1 MSKYLEQFNKDIK
14 KLVEKLLLNF
24 ANVTNKTQN
33 YEDYVDSIINY
44 INEHSLDYISRKNDV
59 LNRFEG
65 LKEKLEL
72 NNQNEKSQ
80 LLQNYLNRLK
90 TIYEKKTPAQKDN
103 LYSYINLV
111 IRLAYSPLKTR
122 VNIEYLKEQFENRYL
137 SNQYGGYDINKDYY
151 DKVNQI
157 EPANTVEIPEV
168 DYNEKTPSI
177 SEDEEVEEENEK
189 SKNDISESK
198 YDDKNIIMES
208 ENKNDNIIINN
219 KKNDIIKLDF
229 TYEGQLEKGL
239 VNNILEYLF
248 KSKSKLFADKD
259 YFNKMPKIYFNY
271 MLAANTRLSDNL
283 ITKYEQVSSDFILF
297 RVLNL
302 FIEEYKSD
310 DASNTKENFMNQF
323 FNINTIDIP
332 NNLLKDILSDVY
344 KRRKQISYLRK
355 IGVNFEKAGIQSLM
369 SDKLVFLINQF
380 LNIHDNVLTSFIKI
394 FYIQK
399 GQIEKDYMDKI
410 FINDSFKTNLNFLDS
425 IIDYS
430 NYYIYN
436 EIIVNK
442 NKFTLMRFMNIYTE
456 QFEPIIKYF
465 CLILNYLFK
474 IITKIASSN
483 KNQNCIVNKYIID
496 TLYYYSKSE
505 RKLYSE
511 IFIHL
516 MDAYIKL
523 IYEFILNGN
532 LIDINDEF
540 FIDNVN
546 LKFSNDSQKIKSIFF
561 FDQNYIINDWVNCF
575 KIRSFS
581 FDGKEMACVP
591 IPFMID
597 DLHFKILETGKTT
610 FLLKNVKVIDF
621 YSELN
626 RDVLNEREFNFVDK
640 NTVSKKMETD
650 DIIKKKYIND
660 LEEISNNL
668 KIEKNNLVLTNHEI
682 NEFKFSR
689 KGAPVPEFITDFQ
702 NGNLQN
708 INKIIND
715 DEIDFNDFGCFN
727 EDIIDINNQ
736 QKQLKKEKAK
746 DNLISLTIPEKN
758 DSNKEMKNIYKLTI
772 DNILSNTK
780 EEVNK
785 ISPDSNIHNIDMVLH
800 YLYINHIL
808 KINRVIN
815 AKFIDILISRTNIMK
830 NFNLLFNICLFNAGF
845 SMNNFIIELNN
856 YIYRKSENENML
868 NIHNNFFLENILYE
882 LASSPM
888 SDLSPFKDE
897 IYKNIK
903 ISFVDSIKSYLI
915 ISSEDILILKYKSEL
930 PASIF
935 YNDKVMILY
944 NRIFNYLVKIK
955 RSFALI
961 RNINL
966 DKQLKKAE
974 NISENKKIK
983 LLVLYLIEYRSL
995 ILNFANNLELY
1006 LFHFVVEPFIIKF
1019 KGKIDEVNSIDQFI
1033 YHHNKFLKDIAFFF
1047 GLSNQNYL
1055 NDLYDILNLIIG
1067 FPILMDRFFMLDLD
1081 DIEDEEKQK
1090 LYIDIFNNTE
1100 NFKAKIDNINKHLN
1114 QMKEKLLNP

>member
-239 VNNILEYLF
+239 VNNILEYLY
-248 KSKSKLFADKD
+248 KSKSKLFEDKD

-516 MDAYIKL
+516 LDAYIKL

-668 KIEKNNLVLTNHEI
+668 KIEKNNLVITNHEI
-682 NEFKFSR
+682 NEYKFSR
-689 KGAPVPEFITDFQ
+689 NGAPVPEFITDFQ
-702 NGNLQN
+702 NGNLKN

-727 EDIIDINNQ
+727 DDLIDINAK
-736 QKQLKKEKAK
+736 QKPLEKEKAK

-758 DSNKEMKNIYKLTI
+758 NSNKEMKNIYKMTI
-772 DNILSNTK
+772 DNILSNSK

-785 ISPDSNIHNIDMVLH
+785 ISPDSNIHNIDMVLL

-1019 KGKIDEVNSIDQFI
+1019 KQKIDEVNSIDQFI

>member
-239 VNNILEYLF
+239 VNNILEYLY

-640 NTVSKKMETD
+640 NIVSKKMETD

-668 KIEKNNLVLTNHEI
+668 KIEKNNLVITNHEI
-682 NEFKFSR
+682 NEYKFSR
-689 KGAPVPEFITDFQ
+689 NGAPVPEFIADFQ
-702 NGNLQN
+702 NGNLKN

-727 EDIIDINNQ
+727 EDLIDINAK
-736 QKQLKKEKAK
+736 QKPLEKEMAK
-746 DNLISLTIPEKN
+746 DNLITLTIPEKN
-758 DSNKEMKNIYKLTI
+758 ESNKEMKNIYKMTI
-772 DNILSNTK
+772 DNILSNSK

-815 AKFIDILISRTNIMK
+815 AKFIDILISRTNILK

-1019 KGKIDEVNSIDQFI
+1019 KQKIDEVNSIDQFI

>member
-239 VNNILEYLF
+239 VNNILEYLY

-668 KIEKNNLVLTNHEI
+668 KIEKNNLIITNHEI
-682 NEFKFSR
+682 NEYKFSR
-689 KGAPVPEFITDFQ
+689 NGAPVPEFIADFQ
-702 NGNLQN
+702 NGNLKN

-727 EDIIDINNQ
+727 EDLIDINAK
-736 QKQLKKEKAK
+736 QKPLEKEKAK

-758 DSNKEMKNIYKLTI
+758 DSNKEMKNIYKMTI
-772 DNILSNTK
+772 DNILSNSK

>member
-668 KIEKNNLVLTNHEI
+668 KIEKNNLVITNHEI
-682 NEFKFSR
+682 NEYKFSR
-689 KGAPVPEFITDFQ
+689 NGAPVPEFITDFQ
-702 NGNLQN
+702 NGNLKN

-727 EDIIDINNQ
+727 EDLIDITAK
-736 QKQLKKEKAK
+736 QKPLEKEMVK

-758 DSNKEMKNIYKLTI
+758 ESNKEMKNIYKMTI
-772 DNILSNTK
+772 DNILSNSK

-785 ISPDSNIHNIDMVLH
+785 ISPDSNIHNIDMVLL
-800 YLYINHIL
+800 YLYINHLL

-955 RSFALI
+955 RSFSLI

>member
-239 VNNILEYLF
+239 VNNILEYLY

-323 FNINTIDIP
+323 FNINTFDIP
-332 NNLLKDILSDVY
+332 NNLLKDILSDIY

-410 FINDSFKTNLNFLDS
+410 FINESFRTNLNFLDS

-640 NTVSKKMETD
+640 NIVSKKMETD

-668 KIEKNNLVLTNHEI
+668 KIEKNNLVITNHEI
-682 NEFKFSR
+682 NEYKFSR
-689 KGAPVPEFITDFQ
+689 NGAPVPEFIADFQ
-702 NGNLQN
+702 NGNLKN

-727 EDIIDINNQ
+727 EDLIDINAK
-736 QKQLKKEKAK
+736 QKPLEKEMAK
-746 DNLISLTIPEKN
+746 DNLITLTIPEKN
-758 DSNKEMKNIYKLTI
+758 ESNKEMKNIYKMTI
-772 DNILSNTK
+772 DNILSNSK

-935 YNDKVMILY
+935 YNDKVMIIY

-1019 KGKIDEVNSIDQFI
+1019 KQKIDEVNSIDQFI

-1100 NFKAKIDNINKHLN
+1100 NFKSKIDNINKHLN

>member
-239 VNNILEYLF
+239 VNNILEYLY

-640 NTVSKKMETD
+640 NIVSKKMETD

-668 KIEKNNLVLTNHEI
+668 KIEKNNLVITNHEI
-682 NEFKFSR
+682 NEYKFSR
-689 KGAPVPEFITDFQ
+689 NGAPVPEFITDFQ
-702 NGNLQN
+702 NGNLKN

-727 EDIIDINNQ
+727 EDLIDINAK
-736 QKQLKKEKAK
+736 QKPLEKEKAK

-758 DSNKEMKNIYKLTI
+758 DSNKEMKNIYKMTI
-772 DNILSNTK
+772 DNILSNSK

-1019 KGKIDEVNSIDQFI
+1019 KQKIDEVNSIDQFI

>member
-239 VNNILEYLF
+239 VNNILEYLY

-410 FINDSFKTNLNFLDS
+410 FINDSFRTNLNFLDS

-668 KIEKNNLVLTNHEI
+668 KIEKNNLVITNHEI
-682 NEFKFSR
+682 NEYKFSR
-689 KGAPVPEFITDFQ
+689 NGAPVPEFITDFQ
-702 NGNLQN
+702 NGNLKN

-727 EDIIDINNQ
+727 EDLIDINAK
-736 QKQLKKEKAK
+736 QKPLEKEMAK
-746 DNLISLTIPEKN
+746 DNLIALTIPEKN
-758 DSNKEMKNIYKLTI
+758 ESNKEMKNIYKMTI
-772 DNILSNTK
+772 DNILSNSK

-815 AKFIDILISRTNIMK
+815 AKFIDILISRTNILK

-1019 KGKIDEVNSIDQFI
+1019 KQKIDEVNSIDQFI

>member
-1 MSKYLEQFNKDIK
+1 MSKYLEKFNKDTK

-33 YEDYVDSIINY
+33 YDEYVDSIINY
-44 INEHSLDYISRKNDV
+44 INEHSLDYVSRKNDV

-80 LLQNYLNRLK
+80 LLQNYLNRLQ
-90 TIYEKKTPAQKDN
+90 TIYEKKSPVQKDN
-103 LYSYINLV
+103 LYSYINL
-111 IRLAYSPLKTR
+111 IMRLAYSPLKTR

-151 DKVNQI
+151 DKINQI
-157 EPANTVEIPEV
+157 EPGNTVEIPEV

-177 SEDEEVEEENEK
+177 SEDEELEEENEN
-189 SKNDISESK
+189 SKNDINESK
-198 YDDKNIIMES
+198 VNNIIMEH
-208 ENKNDNIIINN
+208 EKMNDNIIINN

-229 TYEGQLEKGL
+229 TYEGQVEKGL
-239 VNNILEYLF
+239 VNNILEYLY
-248 KSKSKLFADKD
+248 KSKSKLFNDKD

-283 ITKYEQVSSDFILF
+283 IAKYEQVSSDFILF

-302 FIEEYKSD
+302 FIEDYNSD
-310 DASNTKENFMNQF
+310 DASNTKENFYNQF
-323 FNINTIDIP
+323 LNINTTDIP
-332 NNLLKDILSDVY
+332 NNLLKDILSSVY
-344 KRRKQISYLRK
+344 KRRMQISYLRK
-355 IGVNFEKAGIQSLM
+355 IRVNFEKAGIHSLM
-369 SDKLVFLINQF
+369 SDKLIYLINRF
-380 LNIHDNVLTSFIKI
+380 LNIHDNVITSFIKI

-410 FINDSFKTNLNFLDS
+410 FINDSFRTNLNFLDS

-442 NKFTLMRFMNIYTE
+442 NKFTLMRFMNIYSE

-474 IITKIASSN
+474 VITKVTSSN
-483 KNQNCIVNKYIID
+483 KNQNCVVNKYIID

-505 RKLYSE
+505 RKIYSE
-511 IFIHL
+511 IIIHL

-561 FDQNYIINDWVNCF
+561 FDQNYTINDWVNCF

-581 FDGKEMACVP
+581 FEGKEMACVP

-626 RDVLNEREFNFVDK
+626 RDVLNEREFNFVEK
-640 NTVSKKMETD
+640 NNNSKKIETD

-668 KIEKNNLVLTNHEI
+668 KIEKNNLVITNHEI
-682 NEFKFSR
+682 NEYKFSR
-689 KGAPVPEFITDFQ
+689 NGAPVPEFIADFQ
-702 NGNLQN
+702 NGNLKN

-727 EDIIDINNQ
+727 EDLIDINAK
-736 QKQLKKEKAK
+736 QKPLEKEMAK
-746 DNLISLTIPEKN
+746 DNLITLTIPEKN
-758 DSNKEMKNIYKLTI
+758 ESNKEMKNIYKMTI
-772 DNILSNTK
+772 DNILSNSK

-815 AKFIDILISRTNIMK
+815 AKFIDILISRTNILK

-1019 KGKIDEVNSIDQFI
+1019 KQKIDEVNSIDQFI

>member
-239 VNNILEYLF
+239 VNNILEYLY

-410 FINDSFKTNLNFLDS
+410 FINDSFRTNLNFLDS

-668 KIEKNNLVLTNHEI
+668 KIEKNNLVITNHEI
-682 NEFKFSR
+682 NEYKFSR
-689 KGAPVPEFITDFQ
+689 NGAPVPEFIADFQ
-702 NGNLQN
+702 NGNLKN

-727 EDIIDINNQ
+727 EDLIDINAK
-736 QKQLKKEKAK
+736 QKPLEKEMAK
-746 DNLISLTIPEKN
+746 DNLITLTLPEKN
-758 DSNKEMKNIYKLTI
+758 ESNKEMKNIYKMTI
-772 DNILSNTK
+772 DNILSNSK

-944 NRIFNYLVKIK
+944 NRIFNYLVKFK

-1019 KGKIDEVNSIDQFI
+1019 KQKIDEVNSIDQFI

>member
-44 INEHSLDYISRKNDV
+44 INEHSLDYVSRKNDV

-90 TIYEKKTPAQKDN
+90 TIYEKKTPVQKDN

-239 VNNILEYLF
+239 VNNILEYLY

-474 IITKIASSN
+474 IITKIASTN

-640 NTVSKKMETD
+640 NIVSKKMETD

-668 KIEKNNLVLTNHEI
+668 KIEKNNLVITNHEI
-682 NEFKFSR
+682 NEYKFSR
-689 KGAPVPEFITDFQ
+689 NGAPVPEFIADFQ
-702 NGNLQN
+702 NGNLKN

-727 EDIIDINNQ
+727 EDLIDINAK
-736 QKQLKKEKAK
+736 QKPLEKEMAK
-746 DNLISLTIPEKN
+746 DNLITLTIPEKN
-758 DSNKEMKNIYKLTI
+758 ESNKEMKNIYKMTI
-772 DNILSNTK
+772 DNILSNSK

-815 AKFIDILISRTNIMK
+815 AKFIDILISRTNILK

-1019 KGKIDEVNSIDQFI
+1019 KQKIDEVNSIDQFI

>member
-239 VNNILEYLF
+239 VNNILEYLY

-271 MLAANTRLSDNL
+271 MLAANTRLSDSL

-668 KIEKNNLVLTNHEI
+668 KIEKNNLVITNHEI
-682 NEFKFSR
+682 NEYKFSR
-689 KGAPVPEFITDFQ
+689 NGAPVPEFITDFQ
-702 NGNLQN
+702 NGNLKN

-727 EDIIDINNQ
+727 EDLIDINAK
-736 QKQLKKEKAK
+736 QKPLEKEKAK

-758 DSNKEMKNIYKLTI
+758 ESNKEMKNIYKMTI
-772 DNILSNTK
+772 DNILSNSK

-1019 KGKIDEVNSIDQFI
+1019 KQKIDEVNSIDQFI

>member
-90 TIYEKKTPAQKDN
+90 TIYEKKTPVQKDN

-239 VNNILEYLF
+239 VNNILEYLY

-640 NTVSKKMETD
+640 NIVSKKMETD

-668 KIEKNNLVLTNHEI
+668 KIEKNNLVITNHEI
-682 NEFKFSR
+682 NEYKFSR
-689 KGAPVPEFITDFQ
+689 NGAPVPEFIADFQ
-702 NGNLQN
+702 NGNLKN

-727 EDIIDINNQ
+727 EDLIDINAK
-736 QKQLKKEKAK
+736 QKPLEKEMAK
-746 DNLISLTIPEKN
+746 DNLITLTIPEKN
-758 DSNKEMKNIYKLTI
+758 ESNKEMKNIYKMTI
-772 DNILSNTK
+772 DNILSNSK

-815 AKFIDILISRTNIMK
+815 AKFIDILISRTNILK

-1019 KGKIDEVNSIDQFI
+1019 KQKIDEVNSIDQFI

>member
-14 KLVEKLLLNF
+14 KLVGKLLLNF

-239 VNNILEYLF
+239 VNNILEYLY

-410 FINDSFKTNLNFLDS
+410 FINDSFRTNLNFLDS

-546 LKFSNDSQKIKSIFF
+546 LNFSNNSQKIKSIFF

-640 NTVSKKMETD
+640 NIVSKKMETD

-668 KIEKNNLVLTNHEI
+668 KIEKNNLVITNHEI
-682 NEFKFSR
+682 NEYKFSR
-689 KGAPVPEFITDFQ
+689 NGAPVPEFIADFQ
-702 NGNLQN
+702 NGNLKN

-727 EDIIDINNQ
+727 EDLIDINAK
-736 QKQLKKEKAK
+736 QKPLEKEMAK
-746 DNLISLTIPEKN
+746 DNLITLTVPEKN
-758 DSNKEMKNIYKLTI
+758 ESNKEMKNIYKMTI
-772 DNILSNTK
+772 DNILSNSK

-815 AKFIDILISRTNIMK
+815 AKFIDILISRTNILK

-944 NRIFNYLVKIK
+944 NRIFNYLVKFK

-1019 KGKIDEVNSIDQFI
+1019 KQKIDEVNSIDQFI

>member
-14 KLVEKLLLNF
+14 KLVGKLLLNF

-103 LYSYINLV
+103 FYSYINLV

-239 VNNILEYLF
+239 VNNILEYLY

-668 KIEKNNLVLTNHEI
+668 KIEKNNLVITNHEI
-682 NEFKFSR
+682 NEYKFSR
-689 KGAPVPEFITDFQ
+689 NGAPVPEFIADFQ
-702 NGNLQN
+702 NGNLKN

-727 EDIIDINNQ
+727 EDLIDINAK
-736 QKQLKKEKAK
+736 QKPLEKEMAK
-746 DNLISLTIPEKN
+746 DNLITLTIPEKN
-758 DSNKEMKNIYKLTI
+758 ESNKEMKNIYKMTI
-772 DNILSNTK
+772 DNILSNSK

-815 AKFIDILISRTNIMK
+815 AKFIDILISRTNILK

>member
-44 INEHSLDYISRKNDV
+44 INEHSLDYVSRKNDV

-239 VNNILEYLF
+239 VNNILEYLY

-668 KIEKNNLVLTNHEI
+668 KIEKNNLVITNHEI
-682 NEFKFSR
+682 NEYKFSR
-689 KGAPVPEFITDFQ
+689 NGAPVPEFIADFQ
-702 NGNLQN
+702 NGNLKN

-727 EDIIDINNQ
+727 DDLIDINAK
-736 QKQLKKEKAK
+736 QKPLEKEKAK

-758 DSNKEMKNIYKLTI
+758 DSNKEMKNIYKMTI
-772 DNILSNTK
+772 DNILSNSK

-1019 KGKIDEVNSIDQFI
+1019 KQKIDEVNSIDQFI

>member
-239 VNNILEYLF
+239 VNNILEYLY

-410 FINDSFKTNLNFLDS
+410 FINDSFRTNLNFLDS

-640 NTVSKKMETD
+640 NIVSKKMETD

-668 KIEKNNLVLTNHEI
+668 KIEKNNLVITNHEI
-682 NEFKFSR
+682 NEYKFSR
-689 KGAPVPEFITDFQ
+689 NGAPVPEFIADFQ
-702 NGNLQN
+702 NGNLKN

-727 EDIIDINNQ
+727 EDLIDINAK
-736 QKQLKKEKAK
+736 QKPLEKEMAK
-746 DNLISLTIPEKN
+746 DNLITLTIPEKN
-758 DSNKEMKNIYKLTI
+758 ESNKEMKNIYKMTI
-772 DNILSNTK
+772 DNILSNSK

>member
-239 VNNILEYLF
+239 VNNILEYLY

-668 KIEKNNLVLTNHEI
+668 KIEKNNLVITNHEI
-682 NEFKFSR
+682 NEYKFSR
-689 KGAPVPEFITDFQ
+689 NGAPVPEFITDFQ
-702 NGNLQN
+702 NGNLKN

-727 EDIIDINNQ
+727 EDLIDINAK
-736 QKQLKKEKAK
+736 QKPLEKEKAK

-758 DSNKEMKNIYKLTI
+758 NSNKEMKNIYKMTI
-772 DNILSNTK
+772 DNILSNSK